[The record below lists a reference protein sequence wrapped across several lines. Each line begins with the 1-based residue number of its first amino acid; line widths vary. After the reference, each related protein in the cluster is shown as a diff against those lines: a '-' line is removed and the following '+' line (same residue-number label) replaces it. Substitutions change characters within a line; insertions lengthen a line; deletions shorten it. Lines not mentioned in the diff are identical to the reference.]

1 MVREAFFVLSFGL
14 LASGCSTTDS
24 TPPVLVDSGQVA
36 LAVATYVQ
44 ATTALASSVGFSVA
58 IQPPPPALKQGLTA
72 RAAPASPV
80 TVSMSSSSGN
90 FSSSESAVPVPV
102 PALPADLKPA
112 DVTSFLRTGKAAAS
126 ILCQEY
132 IANLSDRAELLNYLK
147 KEYGFAGTLT
157 TTAFAIF
164 KASNTALNT
173 FNAANS
179 FINSSTDAYAD
190 YRYFKISDEVLLQ
203 VALKAQAK
211 LLQSYTTGSLVP
223 KTLAEALAAMHN
235 IEHQCSHAG
244 LRALINQTVSNSNLV
259 VDTDSGT
266 VTAPPAKSAGQ

>member
-1 MVREAFFVLSFGL
+1 MGREEVMARQTFFALSISLF
-14 LASGCSTTDS
+14 ASGCSTMDS
-24 TPPVLVDSGQVA
+24 TPPVLVDAGQVA

-44 ATTALASSVGFSVA
+44 ATTALAESVGFSVA
-58 IQPPPPALKQGLTA
+58 MQPAVPPLKQGLTA
-72 RAAPASPV
+72 RAAAASPV
-80 TVSMSSSSGN
+80 TVSLNSPASNPGLSPSGPL
-90 FSSSESAVPVPV
+90 SPAAVSVF
-102 PALPADLKPA
+102 LK
-112 DVTSFLRTGKAAAS
+112 TGKAAAS

-132 IANLSDRAELLNYLK
+132 ISNLSDKAELLNYLK

-179 FINSSTDAYAD
+179 FVNSSTDAYAD

-203 VALKAQAK
+203 VALKAQSA
-211 LLQSYTTGSLVP
+211 LLNKYLDP
-223 KTLAEALAAMHN
+223 KGGLTLTTLAEALAAMHN

-244 LRALINQTVSNSNLV
+244 LRALINQSVSNSNIV
-259 VDTDSGT
+259 VDGSSGV
-266 VTAPPAKSAGQ
+266 VTSPPSKPSK